1 MRSRIRD
8 HSLIRLQ
15 DGFGRYI
22 AESSLLQSEKG
33 GFSRRRLLSRSN
45 TFWAFFAQILSA
57 DRGCKEVVRKLQALA
72 ASKGMA
78 PMSSSSSAYCQARSK
93 LETASLEAI
102 LAATCEQ
109 VRDRSQSSSWKQRRV
124 VVVDGTG
131 VSMPDTP
138 DNQSIWPQPANQ
150 SVGCGFPQAR
160 LCACFDLKTGGLL
173 SYRLGHR
180 KQQELPLLRQ
190 QWDHFEP
197 GGILLGDKGFCS
209 YYDV

>member
-1 MRSRIRD
+1 MENKTRFLPGFHWPTLRRKPRSAAQQLAEMRSRVRD

-57 DRGCKEVVRKLQALA
+57 DRGCKEVVRKLQSLA

-102 LAATCEQ
+102 LAATCGQ
-109 VRDRSQSSSWKQRRV
+109 VRDRSRSSSWKQRRV

-131 VSMPDTP
+131 VSMPAFHARSP
-138 DNQSIWPQPANQ
+138 GHWRPPPRGVRLPA
-150 SVGCGFPQAR
+150 VLAAR
-160 LCACFDLKTGGLL
+160 HWRALFRSGSAWLARTG
-173 SYRLGHR
+173 
-180 KQQELPLLRQ
+180 
-190 QWDHFEP
+190 
-197 GGILLGDKGFCS
+197 
-209 YYDV
+209 